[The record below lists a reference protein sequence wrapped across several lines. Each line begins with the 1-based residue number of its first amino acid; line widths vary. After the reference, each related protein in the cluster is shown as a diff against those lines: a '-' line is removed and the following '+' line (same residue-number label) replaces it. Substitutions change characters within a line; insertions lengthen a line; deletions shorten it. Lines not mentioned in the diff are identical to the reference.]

1 MEPVSLTVGAVVAAL
16 VAKAA
21 EAAGEEAA
29 HGAAGAVRRVA
40 AWLRARFSEDA
51 DESGVAV
58 LQRLEAA
65 PDSPSRVRAL
75 AAYVDD
81 RARRDGA
88 FREELETQVAEAQQ
102 AGVDVRGLW
111 QVAVGDQNVQVADVT
126 DSSVSISYGVD
137 RGSPGRDE

>member
-1 MEPVSLTVGAVVAAL
+1 MEPVSLTAGAIVAAL

-29 HGAAGAVRRVA
+29 HGAAGALRRLA
-40 AWLRARFSEDA
+40 AWLRARFAEDA
-51 DESGVAV
+51 DESGAAV
-58 LQRLEAA
+58 LERLDEA

-81 RARRDGA
+81 RARRDEA
-88 FREELETQVAEAQQ
+88 FREELEARVADAQQ
-102 AGVDVRGLW
+102 AGVDVRGLS
-111 QVAVGDQNVQVADVT
+111 QMAVGDQNVQVADVT
-126 DSSVSISYGVD
+126 DSSVSISYGIE